1 MNDVQGT
8 VPSCLTWELMT
19 LPNLPLRVRAWLLST
34 TLLFA
39 FQAAPILAGGS
50 APLSA
55 HAVFVFTGADGQRFP
70 ADSLKGRPRILHFFA
85 GRCGSC
91 RSDDRLLRESAF
103 DYADQGVVLL
113 NVFRSQALKGRS
125 VDGPAPIPGVPET
138 IDPGGHL
145 AAPYHLGGQSGTVF
159 LDRQG
164 RVVARLPGGLSRVT
178 VLRNLRKILTN

>member
-1 MNDVQGT
+1 

-19 LPNLPLRVRAWLLST
+19 LPNPPLRVQTGLLIT

-39 FQAAPILAGGS
+39 FQTAPVLAGGS
-50 APLSA
+50 ASLPT
-55 HAVFVFTGADGQRFP
+55 HAEFVFIGADGKRFP

-91 RSDDRLLRESAF
+91 RNDDRLLRESAF

-113 NVFRSQALKGRS
+113 NVYRNRALKGRS
-125 VDGPAPIPGVPET
+125 ADGLALIPGVPEMT
-138 IDPGGHL
+138 DPLGHL
-145 AAPYHLGGQSGTVF
+145 AAAYHLGDQSGTVF

-164 RVVARLPGGLSRVT
+164 LVVAQLPGGLNQVT
-178 VLRNLRKILTN
+178 VLRNLNKILTN